1 MKKYLVA
8 VLLCSIS
15 LFGQQKTISI
25 KYKTEL
31 FEEDEEF
38 QVEFVKK
45 MHQEAIINSK
55 LIRFNLLIQDKTA
68 KFYDLPSMS
77 TSDSNSKSFLLATL
91 GFLGNI
97 YTQKDSIYSE
107 NKLFGKNKLVQKQ
120 MITDWKIT
128 NENKKIDN
136 YLCYK
141 ATTFYKVINPKG
153 EFNHPVTAWFCP
165 NLPYSFGPLGYGG
178 LPGLI
183 LELQVRK
190 SWFGVDKID
199 FDSKVTFSKEE
210 ITKKEKIT
218 EEELNTLIKKQ
229 TEAMFKD

>member
-8 VLLCSIS
+8 VLLFSIS
-15 LFGQQKTISI
+15 LFAQQKNISVE
-25 KYKTEL
+25 YKAEL
-31 FEEDEEF
+31 FDDEKEVPNEILK
-38 QVEFVKK
+38 Q
-45 MHQEAIINSK
+45 MIQQALSDSK
-55 LIRFNLLIQDKTA
+55 LVRFNLLIQDKTA

-77 TSDSNSKSFLLATL
+77 ISDSNSKTFLLAML
-91 GFLGNI
+91 GFVGTI
-97 YTQKDSIYSE
+97 YTHNDTIYSG
-107 NKLFGKNKLVQKQ
+107 NNLFGKNKLVQKP

-128 NENKKIDN
+128 NETKKIDD
-136 YLCYK
+136 YLCFK
-141 ATTFYKVINPKG
+141 ATTFYKVINSKG

-165 NLPYSFGPLGYGG
+165 SLPYSFGPLGYGG

-199 FDSKVTFSKEE
+199 FDSKVTFSNEE

-218 EEELNTLIKKQ
+218 EEALNILINKQ